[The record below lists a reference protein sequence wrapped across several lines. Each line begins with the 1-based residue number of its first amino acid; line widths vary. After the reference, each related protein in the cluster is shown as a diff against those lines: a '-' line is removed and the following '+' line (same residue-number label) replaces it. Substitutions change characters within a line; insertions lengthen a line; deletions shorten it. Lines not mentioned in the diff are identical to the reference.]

1 MLSDS
6 VDFLIDC
13 KVPCSTVK
21 DLLKSLHGFAFIQA
35 SHFSIFFFSVFAA
48 FSKESKYELD
58 KQVMDY
64 VQQFQFLYKEKRD
77 VYQKEVHY

>member
-21 DLLKSLHGFAFIQA
+21 DLLKSLHGFGGCGVRLY
-35 SHFSIFFFSVFAA
+35 FFFLYYDNFIR
-48 FSKESKYELD
+48 L
-58 KQVMDY
+58 VMNL
-64 VQQFQFLYKEKRD
+64 FLINISLLFIKKLKT
-77 VYQKEVHY
+77 VAHSP